1 MKSLTIKARLI
12 AVMTALSVL
21 LLAGGLMGLWS
32 ISRVN
37 DSLHEVYEARL
48 VSIQRIDL
56 MNTALNR
63 LRFTIASS
71 ALDTKQAYID
81 AKLQSFKSD
90 MKSGDQAWADYT
102 KNLTP
107 EEKEETDAFV
117 PVFGKFVVGVVQP
130 AMAAMAAH
138 DISAIDDISRGP
150 LEALYEPVQDGLDRL
165 VHLEGELAKREYE
178 RSQQNYQ
185 IVRVLCI
192 VGVLAGGLMAFGF
205 SAWLIRAIST
215 PLNTAV
221 QVAQN
226 VKNGNLTQRID
237 THSTDETG
245 RVLGALA
252 DMSQSLSRIVS
263 DVRNSSNSIRNASV
277 QIAQGNQELSSRTE
291 SQAASLEETAASVEQ
306 LSSTV
311 RLNAENAIQAD
322 ALARSASE
330 VAARGGQAVTRVV
343 ETMQD
348 INRSANSISDIIG
361 TIEGIAFQ
369 TNILALNAA
378 VEAARAGEEGR
389 GFAVVA
395 GEVRSLA
402 QRSAGAAKE
411 IKDLIDDSVGKVGA
425 GTRLVDEAGTTMKE
439 VVQSITRVA
448 DIMGEISSASQE
460 QAQGIEQISQAVT
473 QMDQQVQSNA
483 AMVEQAS
490 AAAQQLRDESAQL
503 SRTVAIFNV

>member
-32 ISRVN
+32 LSRVN

-71 ALDTKQAYID
+71 ALDTKQESID

-90 MKSGDQAWADYT
+90 MQIGDQAWVDYT

-107 EEKEETDAFV
+107 EEKAETDAFV
-117 PVFGKFVVGVVQP
+117 PVFGKFVAGVVQP
-130 AMAAMAAH
+130 AMRAMSAH
-138 DISAIDDISRGP
+138 DISAIDGISRGP
-150 LEALYEPVQDGLDRL
+150 LETLYIPVQDGLDRM
-165 VHLEGELAKREYE
+165 VKLEGELAKREYE
-178 RSQQNYQ
+178 RSQENYQ
-185 IVRVLCI
+185 IVRVLCV
-192 VGVLAGGLMAFGF
+192 VGVFTGGLMAFGF
-205 SAWLIRAIST
+205 SAWLIRAIAT

-263 DVRNSSNSIRNASV
+263 DVRNSSESIKNASA

-322 ALARSASE
+322 TLARSASE

-411 IKDLIDDSVGKVGA
+411 IKDLIDDSVTKVGA

-439 VVQSITRVA
+439 MVQSITRVA

-490 AAAQQLRDESAQL
+490 AAAQQLRAESAQL